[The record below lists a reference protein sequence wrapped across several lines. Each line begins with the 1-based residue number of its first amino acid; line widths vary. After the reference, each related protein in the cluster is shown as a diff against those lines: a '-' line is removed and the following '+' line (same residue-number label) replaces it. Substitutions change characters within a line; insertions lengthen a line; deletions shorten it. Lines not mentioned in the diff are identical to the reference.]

1 MKKVVTISKGGSVKD
16 EKIKSFNLDEIYKKC
31 KLKKA
36 DNFSLRHSWPFKNQW
51 VSLYAKDKG
60 RANSENKYDLP
71 PPIDSNLYFGT
82 MILIKHKNKKPK
94 NNEVLDFTKEEWLK
108 LYEKLFGGFEDLGDE
123 DSYSEEEEEDIP
135 DELKTKHGY
144 LKDGFVVSSEGDEE
158 DEDYVPNDDEEEDE
172 DEDDVDG
179 VSDSDEE
186 ADYGGET
193 EEEMENQFEDDE
205 DDDENEFDDDEDPAS
220 ELSEE
225 EYSY

>member
-36 DNFSLRHSWPFKNQW
+36 DNFSLRHSWLFKNQW
-51 VSLYAKDKG
+51 ISLYAKDKG

-123 DSYSEEEEEDIP
+123 DSYSEEDEEIP

-158 DEDYVPNDDEEEDE
+158 DEDYVPNDEEEE
-172 DEDDVDG
+172 EEHEDDVDG

>member
-1 MKKVVTISKGGSVKD
+1 MKSVVLISKGGAVKS
-16 EKIKSFNLDEIYKKC
+16 EKIKTFKLADIYKKC
-31 KLKKA
+31 KFRKK
-36 DNFSLRHSWPFKNQW
+36 DDFSLRHTWNYKNNW
-51 VSLYAKDKG
+51 FSVFAKDKG
-60 RANSENKYDLP
+60 RSNSENKYDLP
-71 PPIDSNLYFGT
+71 PPIDTNLYFGT

-123 DSYSEEEEEDIP
+123 DSYSEDEEEIP

-220 ELSEE
+220 ELSSE
-225 EYSY
+225 EYCY

>member
-36 DNFSLRHSWPFKNQW
+36 DNFSLRHSWSFKNQW
-51 VSLYAKDKG
+51 ISLYAKDKG

-123 DSYSEEEEEDIP
+123 DSYSEEDEDIP

-158 DEDYVPNDDEEEDE
+158 DEDYVPNDEEEEDE

-205 DDDENEFDDDEDPAS
+205 DDDENEFDDEEDPAS

>member
-36 DNFSLRHSWPFKNQW
+36 DNFSLRHSWSFKNQW
-51 VSLYAKDKG
+51 ISLYAKDKG

-94 NNEVLDFTKEEWLK
+94 NNEVLDFTKEEWLQ

-123 DSYSEEEEEDIP
+123 DSYSEEDEEIP

-158 DEDYVPNDDEEEDE
+158 DEDYVPNDEEEEDE

-193 EEEMENQFEDDE
+193 EEEMENQFDDD

>member
-36 DNFSLRHSWPFKNQW
+36 DNFSLRHSWSFKNQW

-94 NNEVLDFTKEEWLK
+94 NNEVLDFTKEEWLQ

-123 DSYSEEEEEDIP
+123 DSYSEDEEDIP

-205 DDDENEFDDDEDPAS
+205 YDDENEFDDDEDPAS

>member
-36 DNFSLRHSWPFKNQW
+36 DNFSLRHSWSFKNQW
-51 VSLYAKDKG
+51 ISLYAKDKG

-123 DSYSEEEEEDIP
+123 DSYSEEDEEIP

-158 DEDYVPNDDEEEDE
+158 DEDYVPNDEEEE
-172 DEDDVDG
+172 EEHEDDVDG

>member
-36 DNFSLRHSWPFKNQW
+36 DNFSLRHSWSFKNQW

-94 NNEVLDFTKEEWLK
+94 NNEVFDFTKEEWLK

-123 DSYSEEEEEDIP
+123 DSYSEDEEDIP

-158 DEDYVPNDDEEEDE
+158 DEDYVPNDEEEEDE

-205 DDDENEFDDDEDPAS
+205 DDDENEFDDEEDPAS

>member
-31 KLKKA
+31 KLKKP
-36 DNFSLRHSWPFKNQW
+36 DNFSLRHTWSYKNQW
-51 VSLYAKDKG
+51 ISLYAKDTG

-71 PPIDSNLYFGT
+71 PPIDSKLYFGT

-94 NNEVLDFTKEEWLK
+94 NNEVFDLTKEEWLK

-123 DSYSEEEEEDIP
+123 DSYSEDEDDIP

-158 DEDYVPNDDEEEDE
+158 DEDYVPNDD
-172 DEDDVDG
+172 DEDDNEDG
-179 VSDSDEE
+179 VEVVSESDEE

-193 EEEMENQFEDDE
+193 EEEMENQFDDDDE
-205 DDDENEFDDDEDPAS
+205 EDENEFDDDEDPAS

-225 EYSY
+225 EYCY

>member
-1 MKKVVTISKGGSVKD
+1 
-16 EKIKSFNLDEIYKKC
+16 
-31 KLKKA
+31 
-36 DNFSLRHSWPFKNQW
+36 
-51 VSLYAKDKG
+51 
-60 RANSENKYDLP
+60 
-71 PPIDSNLYFGT
+71 

-94 NNEVLDFTKEEWLK
+94 NNEVLDFTKEEWLQ

-123 DSYSEEEEEDIP
+123 DSYSEDEEDIP

-158 DEDYVPNDDEEEDE
+158 DEDYVPNDEEEEDE

-193 EEEMENQFEDDE
+193 EEEMENQFDDD

>member
-36 DNFSLRHSWPFKNQW
+36 DNFSLRHSWSFKNQW
-51 VSLYAKDKG
+51 ISLYAKDKG

-94 NNEVLDFTKEEWLK
+94 NNEVLDFTKEEWLQ

-123 DSYSEEEEEDIP
+123 DSYSEDEEDIP

-158 DEDYVPNDDEEEDE
+158 DEDYVPNDEEEEDE

-193 EEEMENQFEDDE
+193 EEEMENQFDDD